1 MAVFFIQKYKHQ
13 GGFYMKKM
21 NVGSF
26 FTRFSEFLGKYF
38 VVLVV
43 LVAIAALIFPTPF
56 LVLVKTKFLGQSLVT
71 IGLGIIMFIMGITM
85 DEKDFKVILTNP
97 KDIFIGCLAQFTIMP
112 LIAFVLAKV
121 LNLPSELAVGLV
133 LLGTCPGGSAS
144 NVMTYLAK
152 GDVALS
158 VGMTTVSTLLAPILT
173 PILTYF
179 LAGQWVKIDIIVM
192 VLDIFKVVI
201 IPIFLGLVLHKLF
214 KEKILK
220 ISKFLVV
227 IPILTILMVMAMC
240 VAPNRVNLINSG
252 MILIVAVCVHNWLGF
267 ALGYMAG
274 SLTRM
279 NEAKKKALAI
289 EVGLQNSGLAVGLSA
304 QFGNPLCALPA
315 AIATV
320 IHQVSGSFIANVFSG
335 NVDFKFFK
343 FGKKVS
349 VKY

>member
-1 MAVFFIQKYKHQ
+1 
-13 GGFYMKKM
+13 MKKIKEM
-21 NVGSF
+21 SVGTF

-38 VVLVV
+38 VVLVIFI
-43 LVAIAALIFPTPF
+43 AIIALIFPSPF
-56 LVLVKTKFLGQSLVT
+56 LVLVKTKVFGQSLVT
-71 IGLGIIMFIMGITM
+71 TGLGIIMFVMGITM
-85 DEKDFKVILTNP
+85 NENDFKIILTNP

-112 LIAFVLAKV
+112 LVAFGLAKT
-121 LNLPSELAVGLV
+121 LNLSPELAVGLV
-133 LLGTCPGGSAS
+133 LLGTCPGGTAS

-158 VGMTTVSTLLAPILT
+158 IGMTTISTLLAPILT
-173 PILTYF
+173 PVLTYI
-179 LAGQWVKIDIIVM
+179 LAGQWVKINITAM

-201 IPIFLGLVLHKLF
+201 IPIFLGLIFHKLF

-220 ISKFLVV
+220 ISKFLVI
-227 IPILTILMVMAMC
+227 IPILTILVVMGMC
-240 VAPNRVNLINSG
+240 VAPNRANLINSG

-267 ALGYMAG
+267 ALGYFAG
-274 SLTRM
+274 TLTGM
-279 NEAKKKALAI
+279 NETKKKALSI
-289 EVGLQNSGLAVGLSA
+289 EVGLQNSGLAVGLST

-343 FGKKVS
+343 FKKKVS